1 MACRRNGYWAIPP
14 STPTTSAPTS
24 GPSTPRPSSP
34 RILRGPRNCRST
46 NTSTRKG
53 IWSNAASTSSSTS
66 GAWQPVTRRLRG
78 TSSPSSP
85 SRLSPCGSDDCQQD
99 LGREL
104 INCRRSDFRL
114 ALTRLFTAW
123 RAGGRAGSLEAR
135 PRRVPVIIAG
145 QMGCVGERLRAFR
158 QLPDAMEDRQQID
171 VGEGELLVDEI
182 AGLGDRLVE
191 NPDLF
196 AHRRQDGIDRLSIRR
211 SIGGPRRYMRR

>member
-34 RILRGPRNCRST
+34 RILRGPTNCRST

-99 LGREL
+99 LELDVGRA
-104 INCRRSDFRL
+104 DDL
-114 ALTRLFTAW
+114 APFLGFVGNDLAEV
-123 RAGGRAGSLEAR
+123 GGRAGNQGATE
-135 PRRVPVIIAG
+135 VG
-145 QMGCVGERLRAFR
+145 Q
-158 QLPDAMEDRQQID
+158 
-171 VGEGELLVDEI
+171 
-182 AGLGDRLVE
+182 
-191 NPDLF
+191 PDLQLGIGEAGIGFLVQLLDDLVGRFPGPADAIPRARLIARHEF
-196 AHRRQDGIDRLSIRR
+196 AHGR
-211 SIGGPRRYMRR
+211 

>member
-99 LGREL
+99 LGPWPD
-104 INCRRSDFRL
+104 IVRL
-114 ALTRLFTAW
+114 WADDAAAFLLLEDVCAP
-123 RAGGRAGSLEAR
+123 AGGAAHREQRGEGAARHLERLQEQRGVVLDVDVETPAGLVLAQRGDGALLDRGGVGQPAGSR
-135 PRRVPVIIAG
+135 G
-145 QMGCVGERLRAFR
+145 Q
-158 QLPDAMEDRQQID
+158 
-171 VGEGELLVDEI
+171 
-182 AGLGDRLVE
+182 
-191 NPDLF
+191 
-196 AHRRQDGIDRLSIRR
+196 
-211 SIGGPRRYMRR
+211 GGPGVLQHV

>member
-78 TSSPSSP
+78 TFSPSSP
-85 SRLSPCGSDDCQQD
+85 SRLSPCGPDDCQQD
-99 LGREL
+99 LVFAE
-104 INCRRSDFRL
+104 L
-114 ALTRLFTAW
+114 ALDQGRQGGHGLGGLAA
-123 RAGGRAGSLEAR
+123 RAEELDLAADAGG
-135 PRRVPVIIAG
+135 
-145 QMGCVGERLRAFR
+145 QHH
-158 QLPDAMEDRQQID
+158 Q
-171 VGEGELLVDEI
+171 
-182 AGLGDRLVE
+182 
-191 NPDLF
+191 
-196 AHRRQDGIDRLSIRR
+196 
-211 SIGGPRRYMRR
+211 

>member
-99 LGREL
+99 LGLLHPRDGDDLAPFLGLSRLEGSKFLRRAREPHSVGRTRQRAVGL
-104 INCRRSDFRL
+104 GFHGLAHQGVQLVDNGSRRASRHI
-114 ALTRLFTAW
+114 
-123 RAGGRAGSLEAR
+123 GRRPGPHLEAR
-135 PRRVPVIIAG
+135 HRLIDRR
-145 QMGCVGERLRAFR
+145 ELRET
-158 QLPDAMEDRQQID
+158 L
-171 VGEGELLVDEI
+171 
-182 AGLGDRLVE
+182 DRL
-191 NPDLF
+191 
-196 AHRRQDGIDRLSIRR
+196 
-211 SIGGPRRYMRR
+211 